1 MGIGLIARILVLA
14 AGALVAATFA
24 SRGEAGAYHVLYS
37 FCAQTNCADGALPQ
51 AGLIMDKAGN
61 LYGTTVQ
68 GGANNFLGGV
78 VFQLTP

>member
-1 MGIGLIARILVLA
+1 
-14 AGALVAATFA
+14 
-24 SRGEAGAYHVLYS
+24 
-37 FCAQTNCADGALPQ
+37 
-51 AGLIMDKAGN
+51 MDKAGN